1 MDFQSNMIKIYTYS
15 HNRPDLIKPQYESF
29 KRHIKDDF
37 EFIVFNNERAGSN
50 PFSGYS
56 PDRVQEIFDV
66 CSELNIQCIRVDLD
80 PDLQFINGYKQFE
93 GDSFTGDGSQVC
105 GYAFS
110 WGWKHYI
117 SKNDCLSLI
126 IDSDMFFIKDICIE
140 DKMKDY
146 NLAFI
151 PSYRYTRKYSDNDR
165 GEIALRYPWNGIVIA
180 DIPNLPNPSELKW
193 DLGVFNGQACDVG
206 GGGHKYLLDYQ
217 KELKIKYIDH
227 VSIQRDADSGDKH
240 TPPDGYIEMGFNG
253 CSPMHVNLEEKEFLI
268 LDYQHSDTQTF
279 PHQKEREDY
288 WQYVYDCFTYMVSYA
303 KKFDFPKPTFIDLI
317 KFEVDDNME
326 DSFVLHYKNASNGNA
341 WQTDEYN
348 TQKTKALS
356 RVLTEL

>member
-1 MDFQSNMIKIYTYS
+1 M
-15 HNRPDLIKPQYESF
+15 
-29 KRHIKDDF
+29 
-37 EFIVFNNERAGSN
+37 
-50 PFSGYS
+50 
-56 PDRVQEIFDV
+56 
-66 CSELNIQCIRVDLD
+66 
-80 PDLQFINGYKQFE
+80 
-93 GDSFTGDGSQVC
+93 
-105 GYAFS
+105 
-110 WGWKHYI
+110 
-117 SKNDCLSLI
+117 SLL

-151 PSYRYTRKYSDNDR
+151 PSYRYSRKYSDSDR

-206 GGGHKYLLDYQ
+206 GGGHKYLLDYE
-217 KELKIKYIDH
+217 KELKINYMDH
-227 VSIQRDADSGDKH
+227 VSIQRDAYSGDKH

-279 PHQKEREDY
+279 PHQKERKDY

-348 TQKTKALS
+348 SEKTKALS
-356 RVLTEL
+356 RVLSKS